1 MVDILSITAILAGLG
16 ALSVSIF
23 THLKYIQCST
33 CCTTETRTPGPQT
46 QNREFPLSPVP
57 PRRNSLSPPP
67 QIRRPS
73 QIPVPS
79 PQNSP
84 IRDSV
89 I

>member
-57 PRRNSLSPPP
+57 RRASLSPP
-67 QIRRPS
+67 QIRRTS
-73 QIPVPS
+73 LIPVPS
-79 PQNSP
+79 PQNTP